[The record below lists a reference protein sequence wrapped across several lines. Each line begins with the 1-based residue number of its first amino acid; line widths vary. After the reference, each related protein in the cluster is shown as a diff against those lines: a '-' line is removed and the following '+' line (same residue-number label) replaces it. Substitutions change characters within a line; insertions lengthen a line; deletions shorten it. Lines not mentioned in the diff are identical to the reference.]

1 MKALQLQCA
10 PLCLPAPKIKEE
22 AKEIEEAFGHPDVV
36 MEDVFAQLDR
46 GKQVASED
54 KQQV

>member
-1 MKALQLQCA
+1 MEALQLQCH

-22 AKEIEEAFGHPDVV
+22 SKETKEASRHPNDV
-36 MEDVFAQLDR
+36 MEDTSAQLDR

-54 KQQV
+54 